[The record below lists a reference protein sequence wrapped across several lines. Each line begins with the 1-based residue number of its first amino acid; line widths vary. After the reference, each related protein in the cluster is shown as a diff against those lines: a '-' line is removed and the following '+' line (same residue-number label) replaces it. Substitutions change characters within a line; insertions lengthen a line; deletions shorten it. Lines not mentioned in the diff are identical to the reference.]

1 MIPIQF
7 HSLKDTDFIF
17 TKSFYVCD
25 AMQLYLR
32 TYHYFLGGE
41 GGEGEVEGCVGQ
53 LSLMRDTVILNDFL

>member
-1 MIPIQF
+1 MITIQF

-17 TKSFYVCD
+17 TRSFYVCD

-41 GGEGEVEGCVGQ
+41 GGGGGGMCWATFADARYCYPE
-53 LSLMRDTVILNDFL
+53 